1 MAYLAG
7 IYIYPIKSLDRVA
20 LDQVAVLE
28 SGALKGDRQFAIFD
42 QQGQFVNG
50 KRNARVHLLR
60 SWFDLDARTVSLQEQ
75 GSSEQPQ
82 VFDLTEDRRSLE
94 TWLSNFFGQPV
105 QLQANAKAGFP
116 DDTHASGPTV
126 ISTGTL
132 VETAAWFPSLKTE
145 DMRLR
150 LRTNLEIEEVP
161 PFWEDQLF
169 GNQEQGVQFQIGDVR
184 LQGVNPCQRCIVP
197 VRDPFTAEP
206 YPGFQ
211 KQFKTQRQATLP
223 KWTQPSRFNHFFRL
237 AVNTQIPASE
247 AGKTL
252 QIGDPVKILD
262 LISAAS

>member
-20 LDQVAVLE
+20 LDQATVLE
-28 SGALKGDRQFAIFD
+28 SGALKGDRQFAMFD
-42 QQGQFVNG
+42 QQGFVNG
-50 KRNARVHLLR
+50 KRNPKVHLLR
-60 SWFDLDARTVSLQEQ
+60 SWFDLEAGTVRLQAQ
-75 GSSEQPQ
+75 GSGDLQ

-94 TWLSNFFGQPV
+94 TWLSDFFGQPI
-105 QLQANAKAGFP
+105 QLQANPQTGFP

-132 VETAAWFPSLKTE
+132 METADWFPSLNTE

-150 LRTNLEIEEVP
+150 LRTNLEIGDVP

-169 GNQEQGVQFQIGDVR
+169 GNPDQVVQFQIGEV
-184 LQGVNPCQRCIVP
+184 LLKGVNPCQRCIVP
-197 VRDPFTAEP
+197 VRDPFTAQT

-211 KQFKTQRQATLP
+211 KIFRTQRQATLP
-223 KWTQPSRFNHFFRL
+223 AWTQPSRFNHFYRL
-237 AVNTQIPASE
+237 AVNTRIPASE

-252 QIGDPVKILD
+252 HVGDSVDILAV
-262 LISAAS
+262 SASS